1 MKQAVNATQLR
12 RNVYRILDQ
21 VLETG
26 KPCELIRQ
34 GRRLQIVSLDPP
46 RRKLDA
52 LPQRKILNGSF
63 DELVEV
69 SWADAWD
76 EAQ

>member
-1 MKQAVNATQLR
+1 MKHPVNATQLR
-12 RNVYRILDQ
+12 KDVYRILDQ

-26 KPCELIRQ
+26 EPCEVIRR

-46 RRKLDA
+46 RRKLDS
-52 LPQRKILNGSF
+52 LPRREILNGSF
-63 DELVEV
+63 DELVNN

-76 EAQ
+76 KAQ